1 MRSLDAPSRFAL
13 SPRACRRLRAV
24 VSGAALAGLLLGCGD
39 APFDEEAWREGER
52 LHREEAEALLTSDGS
67 WLTVAGLHF
76 LTAGDHIVGS
86 GEDADL
92 RLPERFPD
100 TAVTVSWSA
109 AGKAFARVAEGLTAT
124 VGGAPFREG
133 ELAAGED
140 GAVVLDERIRFWLHS
155 SGERRALRLRDLENP
170 LRTGFTGRKWF
181 LPDPKFRVEAAFE
194 RHPQQRQVEAVNIRG
209 DIVDYVSD
217 GEAVFDWEGEEVR
230 LLAFTRRNGNLFFIL
245 TDGTSGVSTYPAA
258 RFLTTAPPEN
268 GRVVLDFNR
277 AENPPCGFSAFTT
290 CPTPPPQNRLRFR
303 IEAGERRYHP
313 AVAPTD

>member
-1 MRSLDAPSRFAL
+1 M
-13 SPRACRRLRAV
+13 
-24 VSGAALAGLLLGCGD
+24 
-39 APFDEEAWREGER
+39 
-52 LHREEAEALLTSDGS
+52 
-67 WLTVAGLHF
+67 
-76 LTAGDHIVGS
+76 I
-86 GEDADL
+86 
-92 RLPERFPD
+92 
-100 TAVTVSWSA
+100 
-109 AGKAFARVAEGLTAT
+109 
-124 VGGAPFREG
+124 
-133 ELAAGED
+133 
-140 GAVVLDERIRFWLHS
+140 
-155 SGERRALRLRDLENP
+155 
-170 LRTGFTGRKWF
+170 
-181 LPDPKFRVEAAFE
+181 DPKFRVEAAFE